1 MDGCCKET
9 FQHESLSQH
18 ERNRSKHFVLLVTT
32 MRLSVLAALL
42 IFALPALAQRSS
54 LDASL
59 PPAAS
64 GWRLTEPP
72 QTFIGD
78 ELFKMIDGGAA
89 LYQEYGFDRAASAHY
104 QDSAGHSIGAEIY
117 VMSDCPSA
125 DGIFGII
132 AAAGVEKISMGD
144 EGALGEYF
152 LVFRKGQH
160 VVTVSGQNSDKPIID
175 GVKAVGRAIEKK
187 IETGCHDPVVSWQFL
202 PLVTPG
208 SRPVF
213 LRGVIGVG
221 NFYMFAPKNVFG
233 VHEGVTGQRDSTRF
247 FVFRYADP
255 NESKRSLLASVE
267 MLQAEPKYSAFTLDR
282 MGTEQLQR
290 FDFKDRDGNL
300 LSAHVLSRFIIVV
313 IGRSRDLV
321 REMEGDIDKNLTRG
335 SALYHAEQ

>member
-1 MDGCCKET
+1 
-9 FQHESLSQH
+9 
-18 ERNRSKHFVLLVTT
+18 
-32 MRLSVLAALL
+32 MRLSVLVTLFV
-42 IFALPALAQRSS
+42 IALPALAQRSS
-54 LDASL
+54 LDAL
-59 PPAAS
+59 LPAATS
-64 GWRLTEPP
+64 GWRLEESPSVYV
-72 QTFIGD
+72 GD

-104 QDSAGHSIGAEIY
+104 QDSAGHSIEAEIY
-117 VMSDCPSA
+117 VMSDCASA

-144 EGALGEYF
+144 EGELGEYF

-160 VVTVSGQNSDKPIID
+160 VVTVSGQNSDKPIMD
-175 GVKAVGRAIEKK
+175 GVKTVGRAIEKR
-187 IETGCHDPVVSWQFL
+187 IEKGCNAPVVSWQFI

-213 LRGVIGVG
+213 LRGAIGVG
-221 NFYMFAPKNVFG
+221 NFYMFAPKNVFS

-247 FVFRYADP
+247 FVFRYADSI
-255 NESKRSLLASVE
+255 ESKKSLLASVE
-267 MLQAEPKYSAFTLDR
+267 MLQAEPKYSTLTPDR

-290 FDFKDRDGNL
+290 FDLKDRDGNL
-300 LSAHVLSRFIIVV
+300 LSAHRLSRFIVVV

-321 REMEGDIDKNLTRG
+321 REMEVDIDKNLTRG